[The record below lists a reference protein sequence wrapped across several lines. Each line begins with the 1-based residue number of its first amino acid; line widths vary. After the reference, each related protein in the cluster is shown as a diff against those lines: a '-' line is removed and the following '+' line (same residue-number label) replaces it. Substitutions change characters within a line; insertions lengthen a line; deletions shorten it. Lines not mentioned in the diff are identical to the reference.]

1 MWELANRAD
10 PFCCDV
16 ADRHYSRQKIGSPQ
30 FVPPGRCHVLK
41 RETEDG
47 GKAVWVT
54 SWPFAQYVKH
64 AWAGAWVNSF
74 FRNEGAGLSSELILS
89 AIIETQLI
97 WEPPPLGMI
106 TFVCPKRVPPTTI
119 RGAKMWGYCYQKAG
133 FKHVGFTKGGLWAWQ
148 MLPHE
153 MPAIP
158 SISAAKS
165 TATTPTPMDRSL
177 LYEILAD
184 LL

>member
-1 MWELANRAD
+1 MWSPAHRAD

-41 RETEDG
+41 RDLG
-47 GKAVWVT
+47 GAKKAVWVT
-54 SWPFAQYVKH
+54 SWPFAEYVKH

-89 AIIETQLI
+89 AIADTRRI
-97 WEPPPLGMI
+97 WEPPALGII
-106 TFVCPKRVPPTTI
+106 TFVDSKKVPATKV
-119 RGAKMWGYCYQKAG
+119 RGEKIWGYCYLKAG
-133 FKHVGFTKGGLWAWQ
+133 FEHVGFTKGGLWAWQ
-148 MLPHE
+148 MLPDK
-153 MPAIP
+153 MPPA
-158 SISAAKS
+158 SIFPASS
-165 TATTPTPMDRSL
+165 TATTPMRMGRDSL
-177 LYEILAD
+177 SSILCD

>member
-1 MWELANRAD
+1 MIWVESHRAD

-41 RETEDG
+41 INRDG
-47 GKAVWVT
+47 ARAVWVT

-74 FRNEGAGLSSELILS
+74 FRNEGAGISSELIRS
-89 AIIETQLI
+89 AIAETRSK

-106 TFVCPKRVPPTTI
+106 TFVCPKRVKPTMV
-119 RGAKMWGYCYQKAG
+119 RGRPVWGYCYQKAG
-133 FKHVGFTKGGLWAWQ
+133 FEHVGYTKGGLWAWQ
-148 MLPHE
+148 MLPAN
-153 MPAIP
+153 MPP
-158 SISAAKS
+158 
-165 TATTPTPMDRSL
+165 PTDGVRL
-177 LYEILAD
+177 I
-184 LL
+184 